1 MITQEQCREWDNE
14 DPLAKFKDE
23 FVLPSGVIY
32 LDGNSLGAKPKTA
45 LAKAEQVISKEWGI
59 DLVNSW
65 NKADWWGLATRLG
78 DKIARLMGANPNE
91 TVVSDSTSI
100 NLFKVLAAAIK
111 QQAEVAPDH
120 KAIIV
125 ERDVF
130 PTDIYIVQG
139 FIDYIDQGYELVL
152 LEDPNDLEK
161 VLTDN
166 KVAVTVLSHVNYRNG
181 YLYDMEQ
188 CNQLIHK
195 HGSLIIWDLCHSIG
209 AVPMDLNKTNSDF
222 AIGCTYKYL
231 NGGPGSPAFA
241 WVNQKHLNKFSQ
253 PLSGW
258 WSHKQPFA
266 MADSYEPAEGIRRF
280 LCGTQSIVSMSL
292 IECGLDIFLAT
303 TMEEVRK
310 KSLKLTDLFMDLV
323 AQECGEFGLELI
335 TPKDHHFRG
344 SHVSFEHKEGYA
356 IIQALI
362 ARGVIGDYREPEV
375 LRFGITPLYLS
386 YEDIWTAVQ
395 ELKQVMQNEEWKNEK
410 FQVRAAVT

>member
-1 MITQEQCREWDNE
+1 MIILEQCTAWDNE

-23 FVLPSGVIY
+23 FLLPSGVIY

-45 LAKAEQVISKEWGI
+45 LAKAEQVISKEWGV
-59 DLVNSW
+59 DLINSW

-78 DKIARLMGANPNE
+78 DKIAPLMGANPNE
-91 TVVSDSTSI
+91 AVVSDSTSV

-111 QQAEVAPDH
+111 NQAEVAPDH

-139 FIDYIDQGYELVL
+139 FIDYVNQGYELVM
-152 LEDPNDLEK
+152 LESPDDLKK
-161 VLTDN
+161 VLTN
-166 KVAVTVLSHVNYRNG
+166 HKVAVTVLSQVNYRNG
-181 YLYDMEQ
+181 YLFDMEKS
-188 CNQLIHK
+188 NQLIHK
-195 HGSLIIWDLCHSIG
+195 HGSMVIWDLSHSIG
-209 AVPMDLNKTNSDF
+209 AVPIDLNNTNSDF

-241 WVNQKHLNKFSQ
+241 WVNAKHQNKFWQ
-253 PLSGW
+253 PLAGW

-303 TMEEVRK
+303 SMQEIRK

-344 SHVSFEHKEGYA
+344 SHVSFAHKEGYA

-395 ELKQVMQNEEWKNEK
+395 ELKKVMQNEEWKNEK